1 MATGIEINRS
11 NIELPND
18 VSAEILQK
26 TQEASAVMQLARQM
40 KRNVMV
46 VDFSQIRSKWVG
58 DYYMTESGVMATNT
72 WIDGKYYVG
81 PDGKWIPNYTEST
94 AVN

>member
-1 MATGIEINRS
+1 MKTGWQQVG
-11 NIELPND
+11 D
-18 VSAEILQK
+18 DWYYF
-26 TQEASAVMQLARQM
+26 EASGAAA
-40 KRNVMV
+40 
-46 VDFSQIRSKWVG
+46 RSKWVG